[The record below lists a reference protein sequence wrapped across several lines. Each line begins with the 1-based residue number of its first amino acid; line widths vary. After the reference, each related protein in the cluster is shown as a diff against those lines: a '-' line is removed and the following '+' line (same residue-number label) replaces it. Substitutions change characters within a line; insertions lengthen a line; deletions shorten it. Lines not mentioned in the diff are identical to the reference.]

1 MYEIIKNLLYMYRRS
16 WLAST
21 LNIIGLTLAL
31 LTFFCF
37 WSRLQNTLTRDT
49 CFDDFRSIYRLE
61 VESNIL
67 DEDTVS
73 RAVMPVALVPQLERL
88 PHVSAVGVL
97 DAHTSEA
104 TAVAGTKKIPALYV
118 ENFGNRLSFW
128 KKDIFLVSVDSL
140 ADKPN
145 AVAVPKSIAVSLFG
159 TYDVG
164 GKELSVRTSSCT
176 QRSVIAK
183 VYDDLPEDCS
193 LPNAIC
199 NCADADMSETDNFRY
214 LIYLRIPNAADI
226 PQLQKMI
233 DIIFLRTVAPAYSE
247 NRTVYARSHL
257 QPLQSAYF
265 SGTDETSDRGSY
277 ILVVII
283 FMASQL
289 VLALAYI
296 NFANLSMATAPVRV
310 KGVNTRRI
318 IGATTLRLRV
328 MMVAESVVLALCAF
342 AFSMALA
349 YIIDKAWHIGVS
361 PARHTYIVAYTFA
374 AALVIGLFTSIRPML
389 FATSVRPTLALKGL
403 PPISGKARRLR
414 MIRIAFQI
422 VTSFVIVGF
431 IVSLCFFWLH
441 VYQGDG
447 RYENDSVLTAALGT
461 EQAVEKSAEVVGRIR
476 DIDGV
481 KSVSLSRF
489 RLGDQDRYMQWS
501 LQSLSD
507 DRSMLVRV
515 LPIDHDFLS
524 TMGIKVIQGR
534 DFLPS
539 DTLAYIVSSDVM
551 KKHPWVKPGQPLLD
565 GDKETGVYEVVGV
578 CENLRIGSLRLN
590 NTEVPFVFFLS
601 ENHADTVMGLSCMP
615 VLNIRLADDSP
626 RAADDVMRD
635 ITDAYNS
642 VVADDACFRLQ
653 HLYSGYARLYSNELR
668 FMAEVSLIGLA
679 YLIVTLIGV
688 FCHTLYEHEARRRE
702 IAVRRVFGATSSQI
716 VLMSVRRYVW
726 LLLASFCVSL
736 PLIFF
741 LSDFAL
747 SEYKEQ
753 PSHLWL
759 SYLISLVVVSAL
771 TLLTVAAESCIYA
784 KTRPVNLMRND

>member
-1 MYEIIKNLLYMYRRS
+1 MYEIIKNILYMYRRS

-49 CFDDFRSIYRLE
+49 CFDDWRSIYRLE
-61 VESNIL
+61 VVSNTL

-73 RAVMPVALVPQLERL
+73 RAVMPIAIVRQLERL
-88 PHVSAVGVL
+88 PNISAVGIL
-97 DAHTSEA
+97 DAYMPEA
-104 TAVAGTKKIPALYV
+104 TVVAGAKKIPAVYV
-118 ENFGNRLSFW
+118 ESFGNRLTFW
-128 KKDIFLVSVDSL
+128 KKDIFIVSVDSL
-140 ADKPN
+140 AEKPN
-145 AVAVPKSIAVSLFG
+145 AVAVPKSVAVSLFG
-159 TYDVG
+159 THDVG
-164 GKELSVRTSSCT
+164 GKEISIRTSGYT

-183 VYDDLPEDCS
+183 VYDDLPSDCT
-193 LPNAIC
+193 LPNAIY
-199 NCADADMSETDNFRY
+199 NCADADMSETENFRY
-214 LIYLRIPNAADI
+214 LIFLRIENPADI
-226 PQLQKMI
+226 PQLTRMI
-233 DIIFLRTVAPAYSE
+233 DIKFLKTVAQEFSE
-247 NRTVYARSHL
+247 NRTVYVRSHL
-257 QPLQSAYF
+257 QPIQSAYY

-277 ILVVII
+277 ILIVII

-318 IGATTLRLRV
+318 IGATTMRLRI
-328 MMVAESVVLALCAF
+328 MMVAESVTLALCAF
-342 AFSMALA
+342 AFSMLLA
-349 YIIDKAWHIGVS
+349 YIIDRVWHINVS
-361 PARHTYIVAYTFA
+361 PLNHTYIVAYTLV

-389 FATSVRPTLALKGL
+389 FATSVRPSLALKGL
-403 PPISGKARRLR
+403 PPVSAKSRRMR
-414 MIRIAFQI
+414 MVRIAFQI

-431 IVSLCFFWLH
+431 IVSLCFFWIH

-447 RYENDSVLTAALGT
+447 RYDNYKVLTATLGT
-461 EQAVEKSAEVVGRIR
+461 EQAVEKSDQVVSRIQ

-481 KSVSLSRF
+481 EAVSLSRF

-515 LPIDHDFLS
+515 LPIDRNFLT
-524 TMGIKVIQGR
+524 TMGIRVIQGR
-534 DFLPS
+534 NFLPT

-551 KKHPWVKPGQPLLD
+551 KKNPWVKPGQPLLD
-565 GDKETGVYEVVGV
+565 DDKDMGVFEVVGV
-578 CENLRIGSLRLN
+578 CENLRIGSLRQN
-590 NTEVPFVFFLS
+590 NTEIPFVFLLC
-601 ENHADTVMGLSCMP
+601 ENVTDTLVGLTCMP
-615 VLNIRLADDSP
+615 VLNIRLADDSH
-626 RAADDVMRD
+626 RDADEVMHD
-635 ITDAYNS
+635 ISAAYNS
-642 VVADDACFRLQ
+642 VVTDDACFRLQ
-653 HLYSGYARLYSNELR
+653 HLYRGYERLYSNELR

-688 FCHTLYEHEARRRE
+688 FCQTLYEHQARRRE

-716 VLMSVRRYVW
+716 VLMFVRKYVR
-726 LLLASFCVSL
+726 LLLVSFCISL

-741 LSDFAL
+741 ISDFAL

-753 PSHLWL
+753 PSYLWL
-759 SYLISLVVVSAL
+759 AYIISFFIVSLL
-771 TLLTVAAESCIYA
+771 TLLTVAAESYIYA
-784 KTRPVNLMRND
+784 KSRPVNLMHND